1 MKDDDSSDDE
11 EIKDLLKNINLSGK
25 KSVISSKLR
34 SASPL
39 SSNAS
44 EDDTKYEAKKWFDDL
59 IFLMYAHLEQFTTH
73 QLNSLEIEIK
83 DLTYSITIDFALK
96 LISYE
101 SEVFLRGPL
110 AEIYLPYKYIKTR
123 KNETIFTTQVSI

>member
-44 EDDTKYEAKKWFDDL
+44 EDDTKYEAKK
-59 IFLMYAHLEQFTTH
+59 
-73 QLNSLEIEIK
+73 
-83 DLTYSITIDFALK
+83 
-96 LISYE
+96 
-101 SEVFLRGPL
+101 
-110 AEIYLPYKYIKTR
+110 
-123 KNETIFTTQVSI
+123 